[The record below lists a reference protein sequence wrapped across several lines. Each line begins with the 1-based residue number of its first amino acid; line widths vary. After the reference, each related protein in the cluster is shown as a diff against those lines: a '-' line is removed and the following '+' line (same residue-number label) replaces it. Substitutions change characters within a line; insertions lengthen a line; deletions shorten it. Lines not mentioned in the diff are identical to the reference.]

1 MDTDFDDF
9 KRQGGGTP
17 ESAELSL
24 HAGLQIM
31 CASTNHRALHTLELN
46 SAGLVR
52 VLLNVFDRIQYSND
66 LAGKQDGVLAKQG
79 WKYGFHVS
87 SDGDRGTTEEVLVSG
102 VRGLGSFGVL

>member
-24 HAGLQIM
+24 HTGLQM
-31 CASTNHRALHTLELN
+31 CASTNHRALHTPELN

-66 LAGKQDGVLAKQG
+66 LQGKQDGVLAKQG
-79 WKYGFHVS
+79 WRYGCHVS
-87 SDGDRGTTEEVLVSG
+87 SDGGRGTTAEVLVSG